1 MTNYS
6 NKPNQENSQR
16 RRANQPAMPPT
27 ACTAPT
33 TAVPTVTIF
42 ITPFNQSATV
52 RHVLQQQQQSVTHPT
67 VYEDPAP
74 TMNLQGDVDVDM
86 FIRVDIE
93 DDLVPHLIPP
103 SRFDGKFGRPI
114 ADQADFATPPHKI
127 LSPSTAASLAYQKY
141 PSVFN
146 RPFDTTLN
154 RPLDSTDAGSSSS
167 AYQECWNAARQGD
180 QAGPCLRPVTQEV
193 IDSCLDQQQQDD
205 STPFEPQAASLIPSS
220 STAFAWPFSGQ
231 TDLGSSTPE
240 PAKDFPSITTAS
252 NGQHGYKP
260 LGPSFSY
267 LTCNSNTNLGNSSFI
282 SSSSSSVIPTFTS
295 AATTAPIFGQPSF
308 PASVTQISAT
318 TLSPTYF
325 VNPSNDIAVTA
336 ALSDAIRCPELSDAL
351 QRTIRK
357 RLDRIRKEAD
367 LQDHHRVRAVQKRRR
382 RRCIPV
388 TDSGREKN
396 NYSDEDRCCQSLPS
410 PFKRRRRSS
419 LPIHG
424 VQSRKNRRMAKRMA
438 RRMAKKLQY
447 SGRLNSKCRKMLSE
461 LELNERELQPFMR
474 TLGEKAMGGVAS
486 AGSGRSTVF
495 DSGLT
500 AAEWVEAQGWMF
512 SPSVDP
518 LMVFTMHAPDQ
529 LAGDNEK
536 GGTVAG
542 ANSDPP
548 VASGNNT
555 TTLQSTSS
563 QSAAPIT
570 NTTSTSSKRSS
581 LWRFIESVAPP
592 SIIPSRSAAT
602 ATTATPAETTASTTS
617 TPTTTPLCQSPSTN
631 NTDASTSSTQTPKEI
646 STPLQEGCRA
656 RSPTRRPEYKRN
668 QKARYFSQDEES
680 NRIAA
685 TSPAGS
691 HAVAVPPVNEP
702 LIGNERTDQNNSF
715 RGVAEAHRREEA
727 VLKEEEAQKAALKRA
742 RRRVMRAQVRR
753 EEEHALLAE
762 AIREQKEWDR
772 RRGEVNVTQS
782 LDSVAQDAR
791 QQWIMDQLEMRRIR
805 DKRLD
810 VELRDLM
817 ELERQNDE
825 AERKALM
832 EQNRMGDERE
842 KRGVTKRSQMS
853 EYDED
858 LKNIRPSMHRKNSAA
873 LGSTPASI
881 STITRT
887 PVLTRTTSYATGR
900 DSTSTTNA
908 MVLSVFE
915 STNTAAS
922 TTCSSPVPDSPPSS
936 VASEQELLLA
946 SPAKLSEAEQKRED
960 MNHLADRN
968 VEDLARR
975 ARAASRERCP
985 SGSEESDTDSGQES
999 QAAVKR
1005 RRIVDGDDGQQKQ
1018 QDDDSAG
1025 EGSSS
1030 GLRRKTPQELQL
1042 ERDEAF
1048 ARELQDAEKS
1058 HNLSTRNE
1066 IDEHTVQQLR
1076 QSESQR
1082 AAEGVTG
1089 AGAGTG
1095 HIMTLEKQ
1103 RLEDDMAMAK
1113 RMQQE
1118 EDDGGLQSDSKSN
1131 SIVRRKR
1138 SLRIIAQKER
1148 RLSSTSES
1156 TTPTAPQAR
1165 AKWPTA
1171 NTRSTSSAAKQRH
1184 QKSQKQQKPTRN
1196 PTRLLAASSST
1207 SSTHTVQASS
1217 PSIQSAVETSPPPF
1231 SLPPPTLSSATNPRR
1246 ITVPSLL
1253 TISTT
1258 PSPTGWDFPSTDRSS
1273 SRSPTRAHTS
1283 LYTPYKRPDYRQHSR
1298 RSSEPHTEAAH
1309 QAQSSKRSPQ
1319 PEQSKEGLSLLAD
1332 ACEKAA
1338 SLSSTSLSTS
1348 LSKLA
1353 TEQVHQHHSTTSALA
1368 EESTNTTPAYPSN
1381 QLSPHAKVG
1390 SSTTATTHSATPA
1403 DNGMESLPEEALPYT
1418 SRRSQRIQERDMNES
1433 VSKHLAEE
1441 KARKKEEKGKSK
1453 EIEKKDRKPRVV
1465 KEENKKDAL
1474 KEATKKGRKP
1484 MAAKEEAKEEAEG
1497 LKPKGRKRKATEEA
1511 SDEIVVAKKGR
1522 KPKAAKEEE
1531 AKEEVT
1537 EVKKRCRRPKTAKE
1551 EDTKEDTKED
1561 TVVKMGR
1568 KPKTVTNEKKDE
1580 SGEAKPKDRKRKA
1593 TEEAKEEE
1601 NTKAKRIWK
1610 PRAPKKDRQ
1619 EEDDAKNDEDKNKRL
1634 KK

>member
-1 MTNYS
+1 
-6 NKPNQENSQR
+6 
-16 RRANQPAMPPT
+16 
-27 ACTAPT
+27 
-33 TAVPTVTIF
+33 
-42 ITPFNQSATV
+42 
-52 RHVLQQQQQSVTHPT
+52 
-67 VYEDPAP
+67 DPAP

-103 SRFDGKFGRPI
+103 SRFDGTFGRPI

-141 PSVFN
+141 PFVFN

-154 RPLDSTDAGSSSS
+154 RPLDST
-167 AYQECWNAARQGD
+167 ECWAATRQGD
-180 QAGPCLRPVTQEV
+180 QAGPCLLSESQEV

-205 STPFEPQAASLIPSS
+205 PTPFEPQAASSMPSS
-220 STAFAWPFSGQ
+220 STAFTWPFFGQ

-240 PAKDFPSITTAS
+240 PAKDFTSITAGS

-260 LGPSFSY
+260 LGSSFFH
-267 LTCNSNTNLGNSSFI
+267 LTCNSNTKFGNSSSI

-295 AATTAPIFGQPSF
+295 AATTAPVFGQPSF

-318 TLSPTYF
+318 TLSPTSF

-367 LQDHHRVRAVQKRRR
+367 LQDHHRLRAVQKRRR
-382 RRCIPV
+382 RRRIPV
-388 TDSGREKN
+388 TDSGREKD

-410 PFKRRRRSS
+410 PFERRRQSS

-424 VQSRKNRRMAKRMA
+424 VQSKKNRRMA

-447 SGRLNSKCRKMLSE
+447 SRRLRSKCRKMLSE
-461 LELNERELQPFMR
+461 LELNERELQPL
-474 TLGEKAMGGVAS
+474 THTSGEMAIGGVAS

-518 LMVFTMHAPDQ
+518 LMVFTMHAPGQ

-542 ANSDPP
+542 ANSDPS

-563 QSAAPIT
+563 QPAAPTT

-592 SIIPSRSAAT
+592 SIIPSRSAAI

-617 TPTTTPLCQSPSTN
+617 TPTTAPLRQSPSTN
-631 NTDASTSSTQTPKEI
+631 NTNASTSSTQAPKEI
-646 STPLQEGCRA
+646 STPLQEGRGA

-668 QKARYFSQDEES
+668 QKARYLSQDEES
-680 NRIAA
+680 NRIAT

-691 HAVAVPPVNEP
+691 HAIAVPPVNEP
-702 LIGNERTDQNNSF
+702 LIDNKRTDQSNSF

-727 VLKEEEAQKAALKRA
+727 VLKEEEAAALKRA

-753 EEEHALLAE
+753 EEEDALLAE

-782 LDSVAQDAR
+782 LDSVAQEGR
-791 QQWIMDQLEMRRIR
+791 QQWILDQLEMRRIR
-805 DKRLD
+805 DERLD

-825 AERKALM
+825 AERKVLM
-832 EQNRMGDERE
+832 EQNRMEDERE
-842 KRGVTKRSQMS
+842 KRGETKRSQMS
-853 EYDED
+853 KYDED
-858 LKNIRPSMHRKNSAA
+858 LKNIRPSTHRKNSAA
-873 LGSTPASI
+873 PGSTPASI

-887 PVLTRTTSYATGR
+887 PVLTRTTSYAAGR

-922 TTCSSPVPDSPPSS
+922 TTCSSPVHDSPPSS
-936 VASEQELLLA
+936 VASEQELLPA
-946 SPAKLSEAEQKRED
+946 SPARLSEAEQKRED

-975 ARAASRERCP
+975 ARAALRERSP

-1042 ERDEAF
+1042 ERDESF

-1076 QSESQR
+1076 QTESQR
-1082 AAEGVTG
+1082 ATEGVTG
-1089 AGAGTG
+1089 EGAGTG

-1103 RLEDDMAMAK
+1103 RLEDDMAMAE

-1156 TTPTAPQAR
+1156 TTSTAPQAR
-1165 AKWPTA
+1165 AKKPTA

-1184 QKSQKQQKPTRN
+1184 QKSKKQRKPTRN

-1231 SLPPPTLSSATNPRR
+1231 SLPPPMLSSATNPRR

-1253 TISTT
+1253 TTSTT

-1283 LYTPYKRPDYRQHSR
+1283 LYTPYKRPGYRQHSR
-1298 RSSEPHTEAAH
+1298 LSSEPHTEAAH
-1309 QAQSSKRSPQ
+1309 PVQSSKRSPQ

-1353 TEQVHQHHSTTSALA
+1353 TEQVHQYHSTTGALA

-1381 QLSPHAKVG
+1381 QLSPHAEVG
-1390 SSTTATTHSATPA
+1390 SSTAATTHSATPA
-1403 DNGMESLPEEALPYT
+1403 DNGMDSLPEEELPYT

-1441 KARKKEEKGKSK
+1441 KARKKEEKGNTK

-1465 KEENKKDAL
+1465 KEENKKDDL

-1484 MAAKEEAKEEAEG
+1484 RAAKEEAKEEAEG
-1497 LKPKGRKRKATEEA
+1497 VKPKGRKRKATEEA

-1537 EVKKRCRRPKTAKE
+1537 EVKKRGRRPKTAKE
-1551 EDTKEDTKED
+1551 EDTKEDTKENTKKED
-1561 TVVKMGR
+1561 TVVKKDR

-1619 EEDDAKNDEDKNKRL
+1619 EEGDAKNDEGKNKRL